1 MYSTVLFLQ
10 GCYNSTVIHAEYL
23 YWKNVF
29 LQPAR
34 CANQIEEV
42 CKEIEKTINQTIQ
55 NTLNTL
61 EKDCE
66 KIADLVDEK
75 LRNDSWVVYDVFY
88 HFIHHVGS
96 LNTATAPC
104 SLLLKMFH
112 RREVCDSASK
122 NADDVNQC
130 FLN

>member
-1 MYSTVLFLQ
+1 MHV
-10 GCYNSTVIHAEYL
+10 VYL
-23 YWKNVF
+23 NWFPCIVFNVVS

-66 KIADLVDEK
+66 KIADLVDKK
-75 LRNDSWVVYDVFY
+75 LTIDTYV
-88 HFIHHVGS
+88 
-96 LNTATAPC
+96 
-104 SLLLKMFH
+104 
-112 RREVCDSASK
+112 
-122 NADDVNQC
+122 
-130 FLN
+130 

>member
-1 MYSTVLFLQ
+1 MYTAFHIDI
-10 GCYNSTVIHAEYL
+10 CYEQWHSSCVETYMYL
-23 YWKNVF
+23 VNPNWFHCIVFNVVS

-66 KIADLVDEK
+66 KIADTVDKK
-75 LRNDSWVVYDVFY
+75 LTIDTYV
-88 HFIHHVGS
+88 
-96 LNTATAPC
+96 
-104 SLLLKMFH
+104 
-112 RREVCDSASK
+112 
-122 NADDVNQC
+122 
-130 FLN
+130 

>member
-1 MYSTVLFLQ
+1 MIDIQWHIYCVETNSYYFL
-10 GCYNSTVIHAEYL
+10 IHSL
-23 YWKNVF
+23 SHFFLNVC

-66 KIADLVDEK
+66 RIAEMVDQK
-75 LRNDSWVVYDVFY
+75 LTVDS
-88 HFIHHVGS
+88 
-96 LNTATAPC
+96 
-104 SLLLKMFH
+104 
-112 RREVCDSASK
+112 
-122 NADDVNQC
+122 
-130 FLN
+130 